1 MEKFPSPRLFTV
13 RLSAE
18 DAADLQARVER
29 GEFASLDEGVAA
41 ELAELNYRR
50 AAEIVGGSEQLEALL
65 DELDFDL
72 IDPEEPVAGNIS
84 LTQMLTNLKAQAKAA
99 DE

>member
-1 MEKFPSPRLFTV
+1 MPG
-13 RLSAE
+13 LSTA
-18 DAADLQARVER
+18 
-29 GEFASLDEGVAA
+29 
-41 ELAELNYRR
+41 R
-50 AAEIVGGSEQLEALL
+50 AAEIVGGSEKLEALL

>member
-1 MEKFPSPRLFTV
+1 MTRPLDPPHVTV
-13 RLSAE
+13 QLSAE
-18 DAADLQARVER
+18 DAADLQARVDR

-72 IDPEEPVAGNIS
+72 VDPEEPVAGNIS
-84 LTQMLTNLKAQAKAA
+84 LTEMLTNLKAQAKS
-99 DE
+99 